1 MESGLP
7 LALQWGWR
15 ITRAVHPDELH
26 GDVTASDAA
35 LRELRAA
42 ARPFPDVPVVVL
54 SAARSFPLPRRFRAR
69 WTRLQAGLAAAASQ
83 GRHVVVDGTGHNI
96 PRDRLRLTGHY
107 SPDVNRWLD
116 SVPRAI
122 DAAATAWNLTVTG
135 YHDAGCASVIA
146 LACDDEHTPYV
157 IKAWYDPGRYR
168 REIAALRRWAPRLT
182 PEVTHAADHLAV
194 AAMRL
199 VADSPG
205 GAAAPADE
213 YDAVAH
219 GLRRLHSRAMAPT
232 AFPSLASYIEGEVL
246 PRIHRRAVAVGGRVP
261 ESCLLRGRPARPSR
275 QAPGRN
281 RVAARG
287 HPANAGGPA
296 VGPCLA
302 GSKAGGDPRPRA
314 IGGHLAAAARAGS
327 GRRNCFP
334 RPLRNTDGPCRC

>member
-1 MESGLP
+1 MNASLGP
-7 LALQWGWR
+7 
-15 ITRAVHPDELH
+15 
-26 GDVTASDAA
+26 VT
-35 LRELRAA
+35 
-42 ARPFPDVPVVVL
+42 
-54 SAARSFPLPRRFRAR
+54 
-69 WTRLQAGLAAAASQ
+69 
-83 GRHVVVDGTGHNI
+83 TGA
-96 PRDRLRLTGHY
+96 RLRLTGHY
-107 SPDVNRWLD
+107 GPDVNRWLD

-168 REIAALRRWAPRLT
+168 REVAALRRWALRLA

-199 VADSPG
+199 VADRPG

-232 AFPSLASYIEGEVL
+232 AFPSLASYLEGEVL

-261 ESCLLRGRPARPSR
+261 ASCLLRGMAAVDQLPARSDEPVLLHADLYRENVLFGPDGSPVFIDPLPMVGDRAFDWSFWTVYYDLGRDPSER
-275 QAPGRN
+275 VLTAVGVGSICVARLLPWCLMLCLDGLLYYIETADPRAA
-281 RVAARG
+281 RMVAAMKALDEIWR
-287 HPANAGGPA
+287 A
-296 VGPCLA
+296 A
-302 GSKAGGDPRPRA
+302 GS
-314 IGGHLAAAARAGS
+314 
-327 GRRNCFP
+327 
-334 RPLRNTDGPCRC
+334 